1 MQNMQQKDY
10 LENFPIPKT
19 NLMVSNS
26 LSKSI
31 IIDYIELRHNIER
44 IGKSRKRYQAQI
56 SNSS

>member
-1 MQNMQQKDY
+1 MQSMQEKDY
-10 LENFPIPKT
+10 LENFLIPKT

-31 IIDYIELRHNIER
+31 LIEYIELRNNIER
-44 IGKSRKRYQAQI
+44 AGKSRKRYQAQI